1 MAVAYYRGVA
11 ASELLTLHQS
21 KGAMMAV
28 GMSAEDTQPYL
39 EGLTSG
45 KAAVACINSPSS
57 VTASGDAAAIDE
69 LLHILKDTPVFSR
82 RLVVDVAYHSHHMEL
97 VANEYLLCIEHII
110 PRGRPEQHQNATHL
124 HSVSFFSSVTGT
136 EVQNEDLGAE
146 YWIANLLGQVNFAQ
160 SLRTLCLE
168 TNSQHTGKVV
178 PVRKREKRT
187 TAAQKPSVDFLLEI
201 GPHSALSGP
210 IKQII
215 QADVKLRSADITYA
229 SLLSRKTHSVSSTLQ
244 AVATLA
250 SLSYSVDLKAIN
262 FPSRTETE
270 GEPPRL
276 LVDMPSYTWNHTRSY
291 WAEPRM
297 SKTFRN
303 RESPRTDL
311 LGGPDTMACPF
322 QPRWRNHLRVSEL
335 PWLVDH
341 KIQSDIVFPAA
352 GYLSI
357 AIEAAVQLAKNP
369 ETISEVSLQ
378 DISISAAMIIPD
390 DVAVETMTLLQHL
403 DQGLLSEPGEWYKFY
418 IYSVSRDN
426 RWTEHCSGLVGV
438 ETGSDDFESPATVLN
453 GATQASPVNQDNG
466 VSEID
471 VDKLYARLRRVGLE
485 YGPCFSNLSCA
496 HTTPNNCVAEVTI
509 PDTAEIMP
517 MNFEYPLMIHPCTLD
532 SVFHTIFAALPSTAL
547 DSGPI
552 IPVSLAKM
560 RISFNIPTSAGEIL
574 SVSTSVR
581 SSAKGYVSASID
593 VAGSQDDIS
602 ESKPKLSITGLR
614 CKRLEISSTQNSQ
627 SKEVPIA
634 YGIEW
639 KADHEFLSGDQL
651 SLYLQPEQNG
661 CAGEPTWRDEYD
673 HHVADM
679 ISEIL
684 ATVGKQ
690 NTSEKFPPSGIF
702 ADLGQMLQRY
712 NEYSNAPVF
721 GTEPTAMPKSIGHLL
736 NVLKGGLST
745 IQSSTEG
752 LVQLR
757 SDMWDAY
764 WEILANTRM
773 IHETTR
779 YLDLVSHKAPEISV
793 LEIGVSSGQP
803 CTLFLEWLMQPS
815 NAGNQ
820 VTRCGKYTF
829 AYQQDSDLDQARL
842 RLANWPDLVEYL
854 KLDIDRDVSEQG
866 LTDPTH
872 DIIIVSHGLHFVK
885 SLKHAL
891 STLHS
896 LLKPTGSLIVLDV
909 LHPDRSL
916 LDEVLTKALYTWSTG
931 NIDLPRNYELPQPE
945 RVQLLHDCGFFIK
958 SGNDNYQNGLRED
971 LVIATDSR
979 IDIPSTD
986 KNFLIISSSDQENEA
1001 IGVLQ
1006 KHLSQI
1012 SSDVGVNT
1020 MTRAQVQERVCVVF
1034 DTARFHPL
1042 VDPDDST
1049 FAKLKEILLDSEGV
1063 IWVTQ
1068 GGTIEST
1075 NPTAGLVSGFA
1086 RTARSESG
1094 TKPII
1099 TLDLDAVS
1107 PLPAGQIL
1115 DMILDL
1121 IKGHFLHDEV
1131 PNANSEYAERNGIIL
1146 IPRVTEQPEVDQEV
1160 FRASEPETKSEQYFR
1175 QQEKPICLR
1184 KDIYGAIK
1192 PYFTPDAQLSLL
1204 PDGFV
1209 GIEVLAFSLG
1219 EWDTQEAAE
1228 GQQIDHT
1235 PGMECSGRV
1244 YAIGATVTG
1253 LTVGDRVVCLG
1264 TGTAKSFYHDRASAF
1279 QKIDRIPYDLAAALP
1294 VAYSTAYY
1302 IVRNLACVGASDTV
1316 LIHDAASW
1324 YGQAI
1329 LELCLLRNASVLL
1342 NVMSSAQKDMLT
1354 RNFPILTHRVFVD
1367 GEDNLS
1373 ERVRHFTNGKKVDV
1387 AIVCAETSE
1396 SIYQT
1401 FWKYTAPFGRLIQ
1414 LHSGGADREKEFTLM
1429 RHPRNTTFATVNL
1442 IEFQTQKADL
1452 ARHLWGKVSRLFREG
1467 RLRGPSSLT
1476 VYNVTDLEEAL
1487 AAIASHKHVIVTAE
1501 SNRMVQVR
1509 NYVVGSSSANLTV
1522 ADNVPKG
1529 LEHSI
1534 RRDCVLS
1541 PSGWTG
1547 WHRTCHCTLDGG
1559 TWCKAFNAH
1568 QPKWTTHRSC
1578 QVHCSRAPRQRH
1590 RCSRLSL

>member
-11 ASELLTLHQS
+11 ASELLALHQT
-21 KGAMMAV
+21 KGAMMAI

-45 KAAVACINSPSS
+45 KAVVACINSPSS
-57 VTASGDAAAIDE
+57 VTVSGDAAAIDE
-69 LLHILKDTPVFSR
+69 LVHLLKDTPVFSR

-110 PRGRPEQHQNATHL
+110 PRGRPEQHQNATNL
-124 HSVSFFSSVTGT
+124 HRVSFFSSVTGT
-136 EVQNEDLGAE
+136 EVENEDLGAE

-160 SLRTLCLE
+160 SLRTLCFE
-168 TNSQHTGKVV
+168 TNSQHTGKVL

-215 QADVKLRSADITYA
+215 QADVKLKSADITYA

-262 FPSRTETE
+262 FPSTTETE
-270 GEPPRL
+270 REPPRL
-276 LVDMPSYTWNHTRSY
+276 LVDMPSYTWNHARSY

-311 LGGPDTMACPF
+311 LGAPDNMACPF

-357 AIEAAVQLAKNP
+357 AIEAVVRLAKNP
-369 ETISEVSLQ
+369 ETISEVALQ

-403 DQGLLSEPGEWYKFY
+403 DQGLLTESGEWYKFH

-426 RWTEHCSGLVGV
+426 RWTEHCSGLVGT
-438 ETGSDDFESPATVLN
+438 ETESDKLESPATILN
-453 GATQASPVNQDNG
+453 GAIQASPVNQDNG

-496 HTTPNNCVAEVTI
+496 HTAPNNCVAEVII
-509 PDTAEIMP
+509 PDTADVMP

-552 IPVSLAKM
+552 IPISLAKL
-560 RISFNIPTSAGEIL
+560 RVSFNIPTAAGEIL
-574 SVSTSVR
+574 SVNTSVK
-581 SSAKGYVSASID
+581 SSAKGHILASID

-602 ESKPKLSITGLR
+602 EPKPKLSITGLR

-627 SKEVPIA
+627 SKEIPIA
-634 YGIEW
+634 YDIEW

-679 ISEIL
+679 ISEVL
-684 ATVGKQ
+684 ATVDKQ
-690 NTSEKFPPSGIF
+690 NTSEKSIPSGIF
-702 ADLGQMLQRY
+702 ADLGRMLQRY

-721 GTEPTAMPKSIGHLL
+721 GTEPTALPESIGRLL
-736 NVLKGGLST
+736 NVMREGFSK
-745 IQSSTEG
+745 IQDSAEG
-752 LVQLR
+752 FMQLR
-757 SDMWDAY
+757 SNLWDAY
-764 WEILANTRM
+764 WEVLANTRM
-773 IHETTR
+773 IRETTR
-779 YLDLVSHKAPEISV
+779 YLDLVSHKAPDISV

-803 CTLFLEWLMQPS
+803 CTLFLEPLMQPS
-815 NAGNQ
+815 NAGNR
-820 VTRCGKYTF
+820 VPRCGKYTF

-842 RLANWPDLVEYL
+842 RLAKWLDLVEYL
-854 KLDIDRDVSEQG
+854 KLDIDRNVSEQG
-866 LTDPTH
+866 LTDLTY
-872 DIIIVSHGLHFVK
+872 DIIIVPHGLRFMK
-885 SLKHAL
+885 SPKHAL

-896 LLKPTGSLIVLDV
+896 LLKPGGSLIVLDA

-916 LDEVLTKALYTWSTG
+916 LDEVLTKTLYTWSTG
-931 NIDLPRNYELPQPE
+931 NTDLPGNYELTQPE
-945 RVQLLHDCGFFIK
+945 WIQLLHDSGFLIK
-958 SGNDNYQNGLRED
+958 AGHDNCQNGLRED
-971 LVIATDSR
+971 LVIATNSR

-986 KNFLIISSSDQENEA
+986 KNFLIIPSNDQEDEA

-1006 KHLSQI
+1006 KHLAQI
-1012 SSDVGVNT
+1012 SSDVGVT
-1020 MTRAQVQERVCVVF
+1020 PMTRAQVQDRVCVVF

-1042 VDPDDST
+1042 VDPDDNI
-1049 FAKLKEILLDSEGV
+1049 FVKLKEIFLVSEGV
-1063 IWVTQ
+1063 IWMTQ

-1075 NPTAGLVSGFA
+1075 DPTAGLVSGFA

-1107 PLPAGQIL
+1107 PLPAVQVSDI
-1115 DMILDL
+1115 ILDL
-1121 IKGHFLHDEV
+1121 IKAHFLHDEV
-1131 PNANSEYAERNGIIL
+1131 PNANYEYAERNGTVL
-1146 IPRVTEQPEVDQEV
+1146 IPRVIEQPEVDQEV
-1160 FRASEPETKSEQYFR
+1160 FCASEPETKSEQYFR
-1175 QQEKPICLR
+1175 QQEKPLCLQ
-1184 KDIYGAIK
+1184 KDHSGVIK
-1192 PYFTPDAQLSLL
+1192 PYFTPDAQLSIL

-1219 EWDTQEAAE
+1219 EWDTQEQAE
-1228 GQQIDHT
+1228 GSPQIDHT

-1244 YAIGATVTG
+1244 YAIGANVTG

-1264 TGTAKSFYHDRASAF
+1264 TGTARSFYHDRASAF
-1279 QKIDRIPYDLAAALP
+1279 HKIDRIPYDLAAALP

-1302 IVRNLACVGASDTV
+1302 IVRNLACVGPSDTV

-1367 GEDNLS
+1367 GEDDLI
-1373 ERVRHFTNGKKVDV
+1373 ERVWHFTAGKKANV

-1401 FWKYTAPFGRLIQ
+1401 FWKYTAPFGRLVQ
-1414 LHSGGADREKEFTLM
+1414 LHSGGTDREKEFNLM
-1429 RHPRNTTFATVNL
+1429 RHPPNTTFASVNL

-1467 RLRGPSSLT
+1467 RLRGPSSLA

-1487 AAIASHKHVIVTAE
+1487 AAISSHKHVIVTAE
-1501 SNRMVQVR
+1501 SNRMIQVR
-1509 NYVVGSSSANLTV
+1509 N
-1522 ADNVPKG
+1522 
-1529 LEHSI
+1529 
-1534 RRDCVLS
+1534 
-1541 PSGWTG
+1541 
-1547 WHRTCHCTLDGG
+1547 
-1559 TWCKAFNAH
+1559 
-1568 QPKWTTHRSC
+1568 
-1578 QVHCSRAPRQRH
+1578 
-1590 RCSRLSL
+1590 